1 MIVPHKRTIDGIDF
15 EVSPLPAF
23 RALELF
29 PRITGF
35 FAGAVSELGAVQRD
49 KGEAI
54 AKAIAAL
61 AKSNP
66 AELVALTKVL
76 LEGCIITLDGKQA
89 LLLPVF
95 DVAMQGKLFTVMKL
109 LGFAIEVNYRDF
121 FSGLDGLVGGL
132 KKALSSAFPMT
143 SAGHGPAGG

>member
-1 MIVPHKRTIDGIDF
+1 MIVPTKRTIDGIDF

-35 FAGAVSELGAVQRD
+35 FSGAAAELGSVQRD

-54 AKAIAAL
+54 AKAVAAL

-76 LEGCIITLDGKQA
+76 LEGCVVTLDGKQA
-89 LLLPVF
+89 MLLPVF

-109 LGFAIEVNYRDF
+109 LAFAVEVNYRDF
-121 FSGLDGLVGGL
+121 FDGLGGLLGGL
-132 KKALSSAFPMT
+132 KKALSSVLPTT
-143 SAGHGPAGG
+143 SPAPGPAGD